1 MSRKPVVLANRERIR
16 AIAADCNTPAIALI
30 GSTARGED
38 AVGSDCDFLADYT
51 DDTSFFD
58 VARMSARLED
68 LLGCPV
74 DIISRRAL
82 PPHMEHIAA
91 GAVPL

>member
-1 MSRKPVVLANRERIR
+1 MSRKSMVLANRDRIR
-16 AIAADCNTPAIALI
+16 AIAADCNTAAIALI
-30 GSTARGED
+30 GSVARGED
-38 AVGSDCDFLADYT
+38 AGDSDCDFLADYT

-74 DIISRRAL
+74 DIVSRRAL
-82 PPHMEHIAA
+82 PPHMEHVAA
-91 GAVPL
+91 EAVPL